1 MPQIAAARVVE
12 ADGYVT
18 SQPLDAF
25 EPEHLRYA
33 FELAGAG
40 CTAIIANTPH
50 NTRGVRHR
58 QKSGRTSILSARC
71 SGRSGALSQDDCLSQ
86 PALLLR

>member
-1 MPQIAAARVVE
+1 MPQIAAARLVE

-18 SQPLDAF
+18 SQPLDAS

-33 FELAGAG
+33 SELAGAG

-50 NTRGVRHR
+50 NTG
-58 QKSGRTSILSARC
+58 
-71 SGRSGALSQDDCLSQ
+71 
-86 PALLLR
+86 

>member
-1 MPQIAAARVVE
+1 MPQITAARVVE

-50 NTRGVRHR
+50 NTGERVP
-58 QKSGRTSILSARC
+58 SSEIW
-71 SGRSGALSQDDCLSQ
+71 
-86 PALLLR
+86 LLL